1 MTGMF
6 TALVLLLSAILCANA
21 QLTPPNSFP
30 HAWPGQPKGP
40 LNAAWQQ
47 YFEVQSP
54 LPNLTGLALPRSF
67 AGNIPVNRAGHPNN
81 TLFFWGFERQGRNGS
96 LTVPAHANNSEPW
109 IFWLQ
114 GGPGSSGMLGL
125 STENGPIHVLSNG
138 SWVLNPFSWNTLADT
153 IWIDQ
158 PVGTGFSTSDAK
170 GYIADEDQMGE
181 DFIEF
186 LKNLVSVFPSLATR
200 PLYLTG
206 ESYAGTYIPYIV
218 KHIFAQSKPPVNL
231 KKIAIGDGSLG
242 SFATI
247 RHLPVLNTIETYPS
261 IIGYDQDVFN
271 YFREQHHLCGF
282 DLNLTYPQTGGN
294 FPTLNLTQGLR
305 ATFLEATD
313 TRVTGS
319 SWREAIATE
328 YAVRARTN
336 PIMKRA
342 DYHERRGAD
351 ALQWKR
357 DISGRP
363 NGTIDPWYGCD
374 IFDEMRDYA
383 VNFTFPWSNG
393 GFDVY
398 DIPDATHPEPD
409 MDAGP
414 FLNGP
419 AGRAALH
426 APTSKNWSSS
436 FNYPFGSVYNK
447 SIGNEHGDP
456 SVEPVAFLTPLFA
469 NASERNISFV
479 FYSGNDDAQ
488 VQHRGTEVVIQ
499 NFTFGG
505 VQGFTRKPATP
516 WFDDDG
522 NAAGIVHQERGLTY
536 VLFTGAGHLVPQWKP
551 AQALVF
557 LREFVL
563 GSNRNGTVVNSIT
576 GEVVG
581 GENKTLAGDFMPG
594 GDEIFYGSAKTEG
607 TSTVPSATIAAW
619 ESFIATATLNVTV
632 VSSSAASSSVKASTS
647 PASVTE
653 VLPSS
658 TGSANN
664 GALSVRMQ
672 RCWDMFAMILVVAV
686 MPVAIG
692 RLF

>member
-1 MTGMF
+1 MAAMLAT
-6 TALVLLLSAILCANA
+6 VILLLLVILSANG

-30 HAWPGQPKGP
+30 HVWPGQPKGP
-40 LNAAWQQ
+40 LSVAWQQ
-47 YFEVQSP
+47 YYEVPYP

-67 AGNIPVNRAGHPNN
+67 AGNIPVNRTGHPND
-81 TLFFWGFERQGRNGS
+81 TLFFWGFERQGANGS
-96 LTVPAHANNSEPW
+96 LTAPAHANNSQPW
-109 IFWLQ
+109 IIWLQ

-125 STENGPIHVLSNG
+125 STENGPIHVLTNG
-138 SWVLNPFSWNTLADT
+138 SWVLNPYSWNTLADT

-158 PVGTGFSTSDAK
+158 PVGTGFSTSDSK

-181 DFIEF
+181 DFIAF

-200 PLYLTG
+200 PLYITG

-218 KHIFAQSKPPVNL
+218 KHLFAQSKPPVNL

-247 RHLPVLNTIETYPS
+247 RHLPVLNILETYPA

-305 ATFLEATD
+305 AQFLVAAETSVAA
-313 TRVTGS
+313 VS
-319 SWREAIATE
+319 SWREAIASAYSVCAGTKS
-328 YAVRARTN
+328 A
-336 PIMKRA
+336 MKRA
-342 DYHERRGAD
+342 DYHERRD
-351 ALQWKR
+351 LERLQWKR

-398 DIPDATHPEPD
+398 DVPDATHPEPS

-414 FLNGP
+414 FLNSLDV
-419 AGRAALH
+419 RAALH

-469 NASERNISFV
+469 NASERNISFI

-505 VQGFTRKPATP
+505 VQGFSRKPATP

-563 GSNRNGTVVNSIT
+563 GSNQNGTVVNSST

-581 GENKTLAGDFMPG
+581 GENKTLAEDFMPG
-594 GDEIFYGSAKTEG
+594 GNEIFYGSAKTEG
-607 TSTVPSATIAAW
+607 TSTIPSATIAAW
-619 ESFIATATLNVTV
+619 ESFIATATLDAVTLSSASMSSI
-632 VSSSAASSSVKASTS
+632 VSNSTVPTSPSSAA
-647 PASVTE
+647 
-653 VLPSS
+653 PSS
-658 TGSANN
+658 TGNPNSSAR
-664 GALSVRMQ
+664 S
-672 RCWDMFAMILVVAV
+672 AMDVPIIFIAVLLGMGLLV
-686 MPVAIG
+686 
-692 RLF
+692 